1 MGDKLNILVVG
12 NGFDI
17 AHGLPTRYTDF
28 LEFLKL
34 LKYQNDKKSQKW
46 LLEKSKFPKELLQ
59 FLENAGGTQRK
70 AYWNELLS
78 QMESNTWIEYFLK
91 VKIPDYG
98 WVGFEG
104 EITHIVKTLDR
115 MRVNASDMA
124 ALQHLKAMTNILD
137 DAVIF
142 QLMENGSG
150 LYWTLAKFM
159 GCFLLI
165 TQTLFIGCMQ
175 NPLG

>member
-34 LKYQNDKKSQKW
+34 LKHQNDKKSQKW
-46 LLEKSKFPKELLQ
+46 LLEKSKLPKELLQ

-70 AYWNELLS
+70 AYWDELLS
-78 QMESNTWIEYFLK
+78 HMESNTWIEYFLK

-104 EITHIVKTLDR
+104 EIAHIIKALEH
-115 MRVNASDMA
+115 MWVNASDLA
-124 ALQHLKAMTNILD
+124 ALQQLKAMTNILND
-137 DAVIF
+137 T
-142 QLMENGSG
+142 LG
-150 LYWTLAKFM
+150 LDLKNSFSS
-159 GCFLLI
+159 
-165 TQTLFIGCMQ
+165 
-175 NPLG
+175 